1 MIRRPPRS
9 TRTDTLFPYTT
20 LFRSAADLRAVPAAR
35 DGFDTGLAAL
45 AVRFVAGFFFADFL
59 AVDFFAVGFFAVGFL
74 AVDLL
79 AVVLPATFFFA
90 ALRTVF
96 FVTFFAAF
104 PAVFFAAF
112 RAACFGADFRVEALL
127 VALRAADFFTVAFFF
142 VATFFTAAFFTAVFL
157 AATFFFAVFPVF
169 AAVRFPVRLVALGR
183 ASGRERVGKYV

>member
-1 MIRRPPRS
+1 M
-9 TRTDTLFPYTT
+9 
-20 LFRSAADLRAVPAAR
+20 
-35 DGFDTGLAAL
+35 
-45 AVRFVAGFFFADFL
+45 RFVAGFFLADFL

-112 RAACFGADFRVEALL
+112 RAAFFGADFRVGALL

-142 VATFFTAAFFTAVFL
+142 VATFFTRSEEHTSELQSLMCISYAVFCL
-157 AATFFFAVFPVF
+157 KKKIPLYHIHF
-169 AAVRFPVRLVALGR
+169 RCILRCNDR
-183 ASGRERVGKYV
+183 

>member
-1 MIRRPPRS
+1 MLRGLSAGFRRA
-9 TRTDTLFPYTT
+9 TVYC
-20 LFRSAADLRAVPAAR
+20 AADVRAVPAAR

-112 RAACFGADFRVEALL
+112 RAACFGADFRVES
-127 VALRAADFFTVAFFF
+127 TE
-142 VATFFTAAFFTAVFL
+142 
-157 AATFFFAVFPVF
+157 
-169 AAVRFPVRLVALGR
+169 GR
-183 ASGRERVGKYV
+183 RVGKEGDRTCRSRGA

>member
-1 MIRRPPRS
+1 MQGAHRDLHVLTPSSP
-9 TRTDTLFPYTT
+9 TR
-20 LFRSAADLRAVPAAR
+20 AASSLSLRAVPAAR
-35 DGFDTGLAAL
+35 DGFDTGRSAL

-127 VALRAADFFTVAFFF
+127 VALRAADFLDRKSTH
-142 VATFFTAAFFTAVFL
+142 L
-157 AATFFFAVFPVF
+157 N
-169 AAVRFPVRLVALGR
+169 
-183 ASGRERVGKYV
+183 SSH

>member
-1 MIRRPPRS
+1 M
-9 TRTDTLFPYTT
+9 
-20 LFRSAADLRAVPAAR
+20 
-35 DGFDTGLAAL
+35 
-45 AVRFVAGFFFADFL
+45 RFVAGFFLADFL

-112 RAACFGADFRVEALL
+112 RAAFFGADFRVGALL

-142 VATFFTAAFFTAVFL
+142 VRSEEHTSELQSLMRNSYAVFCL
-157 AATFFFAVFPVF
+157 
-169 AAVRFPVRLVALGR
+169 
-183 ASGRERVGKYV
+183 KKKNKH

>member
-1 MIRRPPRS
+1 MLRGLSAGFRRA
-9 TRTDTLFPYTT
+9 TVYC
-20 LFRSAADLRAVPAAR
+20 AADVRAVPAAR

-104 PAVFFAAF
+104 PAVFFA
-112 RAACFGADFRVEALL
+112 EI
-127 VALRAADFFTVAFFF
+127 
-142 VATFFTAAFFTAVFL
+142 
-157 AATFFFAVFPVF
+157 
-169 AAVRFPVRLVALGR
+169 GR
-183 ASGRERVGKYV
+183 ASCRERVCQYV